1 MEGGTLT
8 HLLAAISL
16 VDLPKYFVFQ
26 RGDIVGEGL
35 FYDKLQIEA
44 DFNAEEL
51 NIRQLA
57 LTSSALDAGGTGK
70 VDLATGDL
78 DILLIA
84 RPWQNIEAIIGS
96 IPVLGH
102 VLAGEDKSFLRKV
115 YRIHGPASDAAV
127 DELTPE
133 DAGLP
138 QSGLLETLF
147 SLPSRWFGDK

>member
-1 MEGGTLT
+1 
-8 HLLAAISL
+8 
-16 VDLPKYFVFQ
+16 
-26 RGDIVGEGL
+26 
-35 FYDKLQIEA
+35 
-44 DFNAEEL
+44 
-51 NIRQLA
+51 
-57 LTSSALDAGGTGK
+57 LD
-70 VDLATGDL
+70 TGDL

-96 IPVLGH
+96 IPLLGF

-127 DELTPE
+127 DELNPE

-147 SLPSRWFGDK
+147 SLPSRWFGE